1 MIGDLT
7 DDLIPSV
14 FEVKNFPHL
23 MLIYYDFEAK
33 EHIFMKYEDSLDD

>member
-14 FEVKNFPHL
+14 FDVKKFPHL
-23 MLIYYDFEAK
+23 MLIYYDF
-33 EHIFMKYEDSLDD
+33 